1 MDTVVYRFKDRLTN
15 TGQWRKIVHL
25 KKREIAAG
33 TNCLKTS
40 LYNVLQF
47 LDEKFI

>member
-1 MDTVVYRFKDRLTN
+1 MDTVVYRFKERLTN

-25 KKREIAAG
+25 KKREIVAG

-47 LDEKFI
+47 LGEKII